1 MVGYIFNAARGE
13 TPGDLDRQRQ
23 VAEALLM
30 ANMRQTPRNI
40 GEGLNSIAQALV
52 ARSMMDEAGAKQ
64 KAGMESATA
73 AFSSLMPG
81 GNFPAAP
88 PSADPTGAVPSGGGS
103 ASSGLANGIR
113 STADAL
119 GVDPTDLATII
130 SYETAGTFDPT
141 KRGPTTQWGQHRGL
155 IQFGEPQAAKY
166 GVDWANAEGS
176 QLGPDGA
183 IAKYMRD
190 AGVQPGMGIL
200 DIYSAVNA
208 GRVGR
213 YNASDANNGGA
224 PGTVRDKV
232 ENQMGGHRRKAL
244 ALLGIDP
251 SSAQAAGAQVASLD
265 PSIGMPQPDP
275 QQMAGLMI
283 GRPED
288 RVRTQAP
295 IGATTFPMQPP
306 GGGAVPMPQSPRAP
320 GNGVEQVAQAIQQ
333 RQQMAPAEESTLFG
347 PDARQGPSLQ
357 QLLGALAHPYL
368 SDGQRQVAEML
379 FKVQMQRQDP
389 AYQMGL
395 EKAQLELDRAR
406 NPQPTQDWAKLDD
419 FTLFNARTGE
429 TRSVGQRP
437 GADGSF
443 RFNGNSVEAQA
454 LNGLMDSGALTPDQ
468 AQQLA
473 AGKTVSGPNG
483 EIIFMTPNGIFA
495 QPATG
500 GVPQPVQPPG
510 SPSAAPAPVEEPR
523 GDRPGMIPITQPKTT
538 IDERK
543 AMTFADRMAQSG
555 SILNEFEQA
564 GLSAKDQFVRGNN
577 WIPDVLENYLV
588 GEDFQKFDQAR
599 RDFINAQLRRESG
612 AVISPEEFANAAQ
625 QYFPQPGDSPE
636 VLEQKRRNRQ
646 TVIDGMVR
654 DAGPTYAPAPAP
666 PSGTPR
672 PGTIEDGYRF
682 KGGDPADPNSWE
694 RV

>member
-1 MVGYIFNAARGE
+1 
-13 TPGDLDRQRQ
+13 
-23 VAEALLM
+23 
-30 ANMRQTPRNI
+30 
-40 GEGLNSIAQALV
+40 
-52 ARSMMDEAGAKQ
+52 
-64 KAGMESATA
+64 
-73 AFSSLMPG
+73 
-81 GNFPAAP
+81 
-88 PSADPTGAVPSGGGS
+88 
-103 ASSGLANGIR
+103 
-113 STADAL
+113 
-119 GVDPTDLATII
+119 
-130 SYETAGTFDPT
+130 
-141 KRGPTTQWGQHRGL
+141 
-155 IQFGEPQAAKY
+155 
-166 GVDWANAEGS
+166 
-176 QLGPDGA
+176 
-183 IAKYMRD
+183 
-190 AGVQPGMGIL
+190 
-200 DIYSAVNA
+200 
-208 GRVGR
+208 
-213 YNASDANNGGA
+213 
-224 PGTVRDKV
+224 
-232 ENQMGGHRRKAL
+232 
-244 ALLGIDP
+244 
-251 SSAQAAGAQVASLD
+251 
-265 PSIGMPQPDP
+265 
-275 QQMAGLMI
+275 
-283 GRPED
+283 
-288 RVRTQAP
+288 
-295 IGATTFPMQPP
+295 
-306 GGGAVPMPQSPRAP
+306 
-320 GNGVEQVAQAIQQ
+320 
-333 RQQMAPAEESTLFG
+333 
-347 PDARQGPSLQ
+347 
-357 QLLGALAHPYL
+357 
-368 SDGQRQVAEML
+368 ML